1 MHGKYVERFDSSIRD
16 TYIYK
21 RVSRGGKLLEDPDT
35 RLKLFLAANFFDNF
49 RDTVSNIVDSLHGST
64 ICSNSIILPP
74 RKRMGEKEIAKY
86 RVNAR
91 SLGETT
97 IVTALETNT
106 KGGISMTISLLTQVC
121 AASTL
126 IPKHSL
132 PVLIKLNTPLR
143 LISRM

>member
-1 MHGKYVERFDSSIRD
+1 M
-16 TYIYK
+16 
-21 RVSRGGKLLEDPDT
+21 GG
-35 RLKLFLAANFFDNF
+35 
-49 RDTVSNIVDSLHGST
+49 
-64 ICSNSIILPP
+64 
-74 RKRMGEKEIAKY
+74 KRMGEKEIAKY

-97 IVTALETNT
+97 SVTALETNT